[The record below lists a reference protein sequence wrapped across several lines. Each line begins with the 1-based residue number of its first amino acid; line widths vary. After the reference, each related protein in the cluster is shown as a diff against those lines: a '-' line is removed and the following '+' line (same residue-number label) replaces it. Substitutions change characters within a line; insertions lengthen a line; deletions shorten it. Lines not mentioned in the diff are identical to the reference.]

1 MRRRLELQ
9 TSCYEDTTSRFN
21 LFLTRFT
28 GFCNWLWE
36 MHDQMVELCETVPHK
51 TSQETIAAHKTKV
64 EVRGGGKVGKCVFE
78 GTTYYPD
85 GFVIVRFSDK
95 DIIVKVVFRG
105 RQCVRINHKFDE
117 SRKYFFI
124 LMYNF

>member
-1 MRRRLELQ
+1 MKRRLELQ

-21 LFLTRFT
+21 SFLTRFT

-64 EVRGGGKVGKCVFE
+64 EVREKFIENVCFE
-78 GTTYYPD
+78 GTTY
-85 GFVIVRFSDK
+85 
-95 DIIVKVVFRG
+95 
-105 RQCVRINHKFDE
+105 
-117 SRKYFFI
+117 
-124 LMYNF
+124 MYYSE